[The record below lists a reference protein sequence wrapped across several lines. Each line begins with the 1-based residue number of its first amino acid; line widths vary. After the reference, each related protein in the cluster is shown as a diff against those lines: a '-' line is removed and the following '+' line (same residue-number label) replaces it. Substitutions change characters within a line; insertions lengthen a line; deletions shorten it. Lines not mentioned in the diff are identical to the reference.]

1 MIDQTIANAIT
12 AYKIE
17 ERRSRAMLGN
27 AINLLRRA
35 KAARLALAAS
45 VADSGVTELQEF
57 YAYQL
62 TVNDPPNMPGATVA
76 ALNQIEA
83 GIDQLYAMVDGINQA
98 AIAATG
104 SPVFPVE

>member
-1 MIDQTIANAIT
+1 MIDQITANAIT
-12 AYKIE
+12 AYKLE
-17 ERRSRAMLGN
+17 ERKSRAMLGN

-35 KAARLALAAS
+35 KAARASLAAS
-45 VADSGVTELQEF
+45 VAASNVAELQEF

-62 TVNDPPNMPGATVA
+62 TVNDPEGQPGAPVA